1 MLISN
6 LIFIYRSL
14 PYDAPMALYLHGGEG
29 KEATKKEKKTYVEG
43 LQATNNVIKMEIDGS
58 GPYFRKNKMS

>member
-1 MLISN
+1 
-6 LIFIYRSL
+6 
-14 PYDAPMALYLHGGEG
+14 MALYLHGGEG

-58 GPYFRKNKMS
+58 GPYFRKNKMSWWLKLFPKKRWKE